1 MSLALKRTVAP
12 DALAVSVAEAK
23 THLRVS
29 HAADDTYIEG
39 LIKAAVASCETY
51 QGRSYVAQTWCRTL
65 DCFPPGPIVLP
76 RAPLSSVVS
85 VTYTDAAGQSHTLD
99 AGEYCVDAAS
109 EPGRILPTVN
119 GYWPSDARG
128 YSNDVA
134 ITYVAGYGDPEDVPD
149 EYKHAVLFLV
159 ALWYRQREPVAS
171 SGVAEVPFTARYLL
185 DPDRIRNV

>member
-12 DALAVSVAEAK
+12 AETPVSVAEAK

-29 HAADDTYIEG
+29 HTADDTYLAG
-39 LIKAAVASCETY
+39 LIRAATASCETY
-51 QGRSYVAQTWCRTL
+51 QGRAYVSQTWVRTL

-85 VTYTDAAGQSHTLD
+85 VTYVDADGQSHTLPST
-99 AGEYCVDAAS
+99 EYCVDLAS

-134 ITYVAGYGDPEDVPD
+134 VTYVAGYGNAASVPD
-149 EYKHAVLFLV
+149 EYKHAVQFLV
-159 ALWYRQREPVAS
+159 ALWYRQREPVAA